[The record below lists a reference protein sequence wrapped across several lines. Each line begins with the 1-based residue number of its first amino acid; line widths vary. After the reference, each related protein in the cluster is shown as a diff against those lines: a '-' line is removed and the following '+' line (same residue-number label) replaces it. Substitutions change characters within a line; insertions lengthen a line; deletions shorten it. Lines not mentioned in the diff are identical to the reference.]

1 MRVLIPAIGTRG
13 DVQPLIALAQG
24 LVRAGHTVTLMSH
37 PHMRSLVEYYAV
49 PFAPLGPD
57 INVAH
62 EAAALRLQSAHAL
75 VGLVRVMRLA
85 FDILEQSH
93 QAILSRCRDSDLVVF
108 SSQSAAGRNE
118 ADLLGL
124 PHVSMNLMPWG
135 LPVNDP
141 SRPVI
146 KQIAYAAAGRMI
158 GLITTR
164 PLNRIRRGQGLPPVG
179 PDGFTSRRLNLVP
192 ISPRVYPPD
201 PHWEPHHRV
210 VGYWFVKEPNG
221 WKPPSNLLA
230 FLEEGTPPLV
240 VSLGAMGLCGGED
253 METAMLFVHAVQKAG
268 VRAVVQGWDTAVQRI
283 DLPSSIYAAGSMPH
297 SWLLPRAAG
306 LVHHGGFGTTA
317 AGFRAGIPQLVI
329 PHLVD
334 QFYWGKRVEELGVG
348 LPAIPRKKLD
358 TAGLAASLES
368 LTHNDARRVT
378 ASRLADEI
386 QSENGIDEAAR
397 LIEESMDQSIAVT

>member
-1 MRVLIPAIGTRG
+1 MRVLIPTIGTRG

-24 LVRAGHTVTLMSH
+24 LERAGHTVMLMSH
-37 PHMRSLVEYYAV
+37 PHMRSLVEHYAV
-49 PFAPLGPD
+49 SFAPLGPD

-62 EAAALRLQSAHAL
+62 EAAALRLQSANVF

-85 FDILEQSH
+85 FDLLEQSH
-93 QAILSRCRDSDLVVF
+93 QAILSHCRDSDLVVF

-124 PHVSMNLMPWG
+124 PHVSVNLMPWS

-146 KQIAYAAAGRMI
+146 KRIAYAAVGHVI

-164 PLNRIRRGQGLPPVG
+164 PLNRIRRRQGLPPVG
-179 PDGFTSRRLNLVP
+179 ADGFTSKRLNLVP

-201 PHWEPHHRV
+201 PHWEPQHRV
-210 VGYWFVKEPNG
+210 VGYWFAKEPSG
-221 WKPPSNLLA
+221 WRPPSDLLA
-230 FLEEGTPPLV
+230 FLEDGIPPVV
-240 VSLGAMGLCGGED
+240 VSLGAMSLGGEEE
-253 METAMLFVHAVQKAG
+253 METALLFVHAVQKAG
-268 VRAVVQGWDTAVQRI
+268 VRAVFQGWDTAIQRI
-283 DLPSSIYAAGSMPH
+283 DLPSTIYAAGSMPH
-297 SWLLPRAAG
+297 SWLLPQAAG

-358 TAGLAASLES
+358 TPGLAALLGS
-368 LTHNDARRVT
+368 LTQDDDLRLN
-378 ASRLADEI
+378 ASRLADHI
-386 QSENGIDEAAR
+386 QAENGIDGAAR
-397 LIEESMDQSIAVT
+397 LIEESMG

>member
-13 DVQPLIALAQG
+13 DVQHLIALAQA
-24 LVRAGHTVTLMSH
+24 LQRANHTVTLMSH
-37 PHMRSLVEYYAV
+37 PHMRSLVEHYAV
-49 PFAPLGPD
+49 SFAPLGPD

-62 EAAALRLQSAHAL
+62 EAAALRLQSAHVL

-93 QAILSRCRDSDLVVF
+93 KSILSQCRDTDLVVF

-124 PHVSMNLMPWG
+124 PHVSVNLMPWG
-135 LPVNDP
+135 LPANDP
-141 SRPVI
+141 SRSVI
-146 KQIAYAAAGRMI
+146 RRIAYAAVGHAI

-164 PLNRIRRGQGLPPVG
+164 PLNRIRRRQGLPPVG

-201 PHWEPHHRV
+201 PHWEPHHRI
-210 VGYWFVKEPNG
+210 VGYWFVKESSG
-221 WKPPSNLLA
+221 WKPPRDLLG

-240 VSLGAMGLCGGED
+240 VSLGAMSLGGVEEI
-253 METAMLFVHAVQKAG
+253 ETALLFFDAIQKAG
-268 VRAVVQGWDTAVQRI
+268 VRAVVQGWDTAIQRI

-348 LPAIPRKKLD
+348 LPAVPRKKLD
-358 TAGLAASLES
+358 AAELAALLES
-368 LTHNDARRVT
+368 LTHNDALRVT
-378 ASRLADEI
+378 ASRLADGI
-386 QSENGIDEAAR
+386 QAENGIEDAVR
-397 LIEESMDQSIAVT
+397 LIEESMD